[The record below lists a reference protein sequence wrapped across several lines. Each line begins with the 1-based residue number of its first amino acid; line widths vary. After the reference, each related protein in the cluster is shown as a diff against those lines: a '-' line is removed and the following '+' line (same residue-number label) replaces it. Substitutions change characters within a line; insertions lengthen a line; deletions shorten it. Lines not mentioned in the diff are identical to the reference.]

1 MKTSSMYIL
10 RGMCILSLYNGPKF
24 FKCFEGM
31 VLGVNLS
38 KLYSVAAFSR
48 GAFDVATASRGVFY
62 VATEWHRGV
71 SSEASSVATEWHV
84 GVSGVAFY

>member
-10 RGMCILSLYNGPKF
+10 RGMCILSLYSGPKF

-38 KLYSVAAFSR
+38 KLYSVAT
-48 GAFDVATASRGVFY
+48 DVAAYS
-62 VATEWHRGV
+62 RGV
-71 SSEASSVATEWHV
+71 SSGVSSVAAESYV
-84 GVSGVAFY
+84 VFY

>member
-10 RGMCILSLYNGPKF
+10 RGMCILSLCSGPKF

-38 KLYSVAAFSR
+38 KWYSVAAFSCV
-48 GAFDVATASRGVFY
+48 AFCVGIGDASRPTQLAVAAESCVVFY
-62 VATEWHRGV
+62 
-71 SSEASSVATEWHV
+71 
-84 GVSGVAFY
+84 